1 MKGPEYCE
9 SRLKTSLD
17 FAIAGG
23 AISITSPLWGLMSI
37 YNKRRNEPLF
47 FNQERTGKEGNSF
60 MMVKFET
67 LYTGAENEDYDRKS
81 YHCLPQE
88 REKKDPR
95 IKNRAMAFMRQTG
108 LNELPQMLNVLRG
121 EMSIVGPRPL
131 PLDYI
136 EEATLVFP
144 EITKEWRKTALKI
157 KPGVV
162 GVSPLKTRRIPIEE
176 FDQRAELDMI
186 YVQEATFWR
195 DIQIITQAFA
205 AMRP

>member
-9 SRLKTSLD
+9 SRLKASLD
-17 FAIAGG
+17 FAIASG
-23 AISITSPLWGLMSI
+23 AISVTSPLWSLMFI
-37 YNKRRNEPLF
+37 YNKRRGEPLF
-47 FNQERTGKEGNSF
+47 FKQERVGKGERSL

-67 LYTGAENEDYDRKS
+67 LYTGAEDEIYHTRS
-81 YHCLPQE
+81 YHCPPQD

-95 IKNRAMAFMRQTG
+95 IKSKAMAFMRQTG
-108 LNELPQMLNVLRG
+108 LNELPQMINVLSG

-136 EEATLVFP
+136 EEAELIFP
-144 EITKEWRKTALKI
+144 EITKEWRNTALKV

-162 GVSPLKTRRIPIEE
+162 GISPLETRRIPIEK
-176 FDQRAELDMI
+176 FDRRAKLDMI
-186 YVQEATFWR
+186 YVQEATFWK
-195 DIQIITQAFA
+195 DVQIIAQAFV